1 MRDRPVAAPMRTS
14 IASLVVLAGLTSLA
28 LLGRV
33 ESVSAKD
40 NMGACA
46 IKHSVCFEKCVSNNP
61 GSSDDPETKRGR
73 CVKGT
78 CDHQYKA
85 CSGESG
91 PPDYTNMD
99 PPKGTRPITD
109 RSPRGP
115 RPGGGLSGGGSRPG
129 GGVSVGGR
137 PGRDAGNVRDHRGP
151 RGRGPRPTQLTSQSP
166 GSPADQV
173 RVPRGPL
180 GGGILDSL
188 GLGGVRQQGPASTG
202 SPMAPAAAPSAP
214 PVIIR

>member
-1 MRDRPVAAPMRTS
+1 MRHRPVAAS
-14 IASLVVLAGLTSLA
+14 IRKSIVSSVVFAGLTSLA
-28 LLGRV
+28 LLGHI
-33 ESVSAKD
+33 ESVSAATM
-40 NMGACA
+40 NACH
-46 IKHSVCFEKCVSNNP
+46 IKHSQCFERCVSDNP
-61 GSSDDPETKRGR
+61 GTSTDPDTKRGR

-85 CSGESG
+85 CSGEKG
-91 PPDYTNMD
+91 PPDYTKLD
-99 PPKGTRPITD
+99 PPKGTRPIVD
-109 RSPRGP
+109 RSPRP
-115 RPGGGLSGGGSRPG
+115 SGGVSGSRPG
-129 GGVSVGGR
+129 GGVGIGRPGGGR
-137 PGRDAGNVRDHRGP
+137 PGRDVSQTRDHRGP

-188 GLGGVRQQGPASTG
+188 GLGGVRQQGPASVG

>member
-1 MRDRPVAAPMRTS
+1 MRNRPVAALSRKS
-14 IASLVVLAGLTSLA
+14 IVSSVVLAGLTSLA
-28 LLGRV
+28 LLGHI
-33 ESVSAKD
+33 ESMSAATMTACQSKHSECSERCIINSD
-40 NMGACA
+40 SYPGGNACIQRTCTHQFKACA
-46 IKHSVCFEKCVSNNP
+46 AV
-61 GSSDDPETKRGR
+61 
-73 CVKGT
+73 
-78 CDHQYKA
+78 
-85 CSGESG
+85 SGESSNPYHG
-91 PPDYTNMD
+91 IEY
-99 PPKGTRPITD
+99 R
-109 RSPRGP
+109 PRGNEP
-115 RPGGGLSGGGSRPG
+115 RPDASAGGGRPG
-129 GGVSVGGR
+129 GGVGVGRPGGGR
-137 PGRDAGNVRDHRGP
+137 PGRDLGNVRDHRGP